1 MSLKCSEANFSRSLA
16 VAPEERTRGYSMNSF
31 QDEYK
36 KWTLQVRCKGIY
48 ARTVVLKKIAIE
60 AGADELVTLVIDN
73 PLSSRYPPKRY
84 GKERP

>member
-1 MSLKCSEANFSRSLA
+1 
-16 VAPEERTRGYSMNSF
+16 MNSF

-48 ARTVVLKKIAIE
+48 ARTVVLKKIATG
-60 AGADELVTLVIDN
+60 AGADELMTLVIDN
-73 PLSSRYPPKRY
+73 PVSSRYPPKHH